1 MTEIERREL
10 INSEDDDD
18 EFFEYCCCV
27 KTVLNA
33 RECTCKYACVTTSLP
48 LLFVVDMLASI
59 PQFVVNNIKL
69 CLR

>member
-10 INSEDDDD
+10 ISSEDDDY

-33 RECTCKYACVTTSLP
+33 RECTCKYGCVATSLP
-48 LLFVVDMLASI
+48 LLLVVDIIASI
-59 PQFVVNNIKL
+59 PQFFVNNIKL
-69 CLR
+69 CLK